1 MPVDTPPIV
10 MMAAGTLAAAAGT
23 VPSSDIPATAPAA
36 TAAAAVTAQAA
47 IVPAPSSAPLPRAV
61 VTSTAATA
69 TATSAQWSLTDAG
82 RPARK
87 SSSSVPSA
95 AQATRALIAADRP
108 HAVPSISRSASAS
121 GFLNNGK
128 GHAKCVYLG
137 SVTRVDQE
145 LANQNLAIL
154 ERRRAK
160 MAARLKHQRS
170 DSDHGLAQ
178 FSQTFT
184 PTTAGHGP
192 GSRSLLSTPPTDS
205 SDSSSPEPSFDLAK
219 ALEAMAVGITFDTD
233 LYDLGVKGQGGNEV
247 NSLRA
252 PVEFLRP
259 GATAQEERALIE
271 EFFQLRSF
279 PFPFIHK
286 PTYIRDLGSTPALLR
301 AAVCTGA
308 IMNSKDRI
316 VPPQF
321 QSWYFDRVR
330 DLAEEALEHPSIG
343 ALQGLL
349 ILAFTSQ
356 LISVMNRRPSLLKRG
371 LNYVKPP
378 ASDDAWFGTEETVV
392 LKEELPYPSVK
403 GNMLSYYGRLCELH
417 ERMLRFTDM
426 QNVAFL
432 DHPKSLDLVLLADFD
447 AMLHSA
453 AAVGDML
460 SLLYSFGVD
469 MHVLPGFMV
478 NFVFNGVL
486 SLKCAETMVLSS
498 GCVPA
503 PALRKAGV
511 HDQGLPAIYVPTAT
525 SINPQLA
532 HIREHLFHYTL
543 YFRRIT
549 VRRAMV
555 EFMGRIVDTL
565 VFADRS
571 TSLGLLA
578 GLGGTPRNPTA
589 PADATFPFVAQ
600 FGAAPA
606 PSTGTFS
613 SATSASTTSSTT
625 PTHHSEQA
633 GTAAAAAAA
642 QTFGPSLAAMARI
655 AKPFQRLASEFADIL
670 RDMFVAAAATAN
682 SGAGPPSSLSSP
694 SLPVSTLPTT
704 MGSAASTGSLPAAV
718 VTTPPRSARQPSG
731 ALAAGGVSRGSVGG
745 LRGRDHENDDDDDS
759 GFALLF

>member
-1 MPVDTPPIV
+1 MPADAPAVV
-10 MMAAGTLAAAAGT
+10 VMAAGMFADTVAGAASIAPSSGTPATDPAAATVTAAGT
-23 VPSSDIPATAPAA
+23 APAVIA
-36 TAAAAVTAQAA
+36 
-47 IVPAPSSAPLPRAV
+47 PAPSSAPVPRGV
-61 VTSTAATA
+61 VAATSG
-69 TATSAQWSLTDAG
+69 TTTAQWSFAHAG
-82 RPARK
+82 HPARK
-87 SSSSVPSA
+87 SSSSMPSA

-108 HAVPSISRSASAS
+108 HAVPSMSRSASAS
-121 GFLNNGK
+121 GFLNNGASATLSSSSTGHVHPSTLKASPILPSRRWSCEACRSRKIKCDGVRPICGYCLKK

-160 MAARLKHQRS
+160 IAARLKHQRS

-219 ALEAMAVGITFDTD
+219 ALEAMAVGIAFDSD
-233 LYDLGVKGQGGNEV
+233 LYNLGVKGQGGNEA
-247 NSLRA
+247 NFHRA

-259 GATAQEERALIE
+259 GATAHEERALIE
-271 EFFQLRSF
+271 ETFCMA
-279 PFPFIHK
+279 
-286 PTYIRDLGSTPALLR
+286 T
-301 AAVCTGA
+301 
-308 IMNSKDRI
+308 
-316 VPPQF
+316 
-321 QSWYFDRVR
+321 SWNGMHYV
-330 DLAEEALEHPSIG
+330 
-343 ALQGLL
+343 
-349 ILAFTSQ
+349 
-356 LISVMNRRPSLLKRG
+356 ISVMNRRPSLLKRG

-403 GNMLSYYGRLCELH
+403 GNMLSYYSRLCELH
-417 ERMLRFTDM
+417 ERMLSFTDM
-426 QNVAFL
+426 KNVAFS

-453 AAVGDML
+453 AAIGDML

-486 SLKCAETMVLSS
+486 SLKCAETMTLHA

-511 HDQGLPAIYVPTAT
+511 HDQGLPAVQVSTAT

-543 YFRRIT
+543 YFRRNT
-549 VRRAMV
+549 VRRTMV

-578 GLGGTPRNPTA
+578 GLGGTPRDSTA

-600 FGAAPA
+600 FGAALA
-606 PSTGTFS
+606 PITGSFS
-613 SATSASTTSSTT
+613 SATSASTTTSIT

-642 QTFGPSLAAMARI
+642 QTFGPSLSAMARI
-655 AKPFQRLASEFADIL
+655 AKPYQRLASEFADIL

-682 SGAGPPSSLSSP
+682 SGTGHPSSLSSP
-694 SLPVSTLPTT
+694 ALPVPTLPTT
-704 MGSAASTGSLPAAV
+704 VSSAAPTGSLPAAV

-731 ALAAGGVSRGSVGG
+731 ALAAGDVSRGSVDG
-745 LRGRDHENDDDDDS
+745 LNGRDHENDDDDDS